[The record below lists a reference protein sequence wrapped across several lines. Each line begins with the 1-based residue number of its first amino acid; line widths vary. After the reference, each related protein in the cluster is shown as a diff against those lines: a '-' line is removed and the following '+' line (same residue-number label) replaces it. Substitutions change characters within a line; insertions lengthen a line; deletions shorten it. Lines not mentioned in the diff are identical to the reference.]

1 MGEALPELGCYLLA
15 GAGSSE
21 SIVGEA
27 RAAEVLGLGTAFIS
41 ERWHLK
47 EAAALSGAACASTSR
62 INIATAATNHNIR
75 HPLITASM
83 ATTLHQLSGGRFGL
97 GLGRGVDRR
106 WRSLGMP
113 GITTAAMED
122 FAGLMR
128 RLWAGETIPQHDGP
142 AGSYSSLLLDP
153 ACDARI
159 PLGLVAFG
167 DRTLELAGRA
177 FDYVVLHT
185 FFTEETLRRCV
196 RIVKESAE
204 RAGRNPDDVVVWS
217 CFATVPDT
225 LSARERLRKTVG
237 RMGTYLQHYGDL
249 MVSTNGWDPAVLA
262 KFRADER
269 VQAIRGPIDAVAT
282 DDQIE
287 YLATLIPQEWLAPA
301 GLGSPEDCA
310 RAVRRERELGA
321 DRVILHGVTPAE
333 MAPVVEAYR
342 ALGAMA

>member
-27 RAAEVLGLGTAFIS
+27 RDAEALGLGTAFIS

-47 EAAALSGAACASTSR
+47 EAAALSGAACAATSR
-62 INIATAATNHNIR
+62 IKIATAATNHNVR

-83 ATTLHQLSGGRFGL
+83 ATTLHQLSGGRFAL

-113 GITTAAMED
+113 GITTAGLED

-142 AGSYSSLLLDP
+142 AGRYSSLLLDP

-185 FFTEETLRRCV
+185 FFTEETLQRCV
-196 RIVKESAE
+196 RIVKEGAE
-204 RAGRNPDDVVVWS
+204 KAGRNPEDVVVWS

-225 LSARERLRKTVG
+225 LPARERLRKTVG

-249 MVSTNGWDPAVLA
+249 MVSTNGWDPAVLGR
-262 KFRADER
+262 FRSDDR
-269 VQAIRGPIDAVAT
+269 VQAIRGPIDAVASN
-282 DDQIE
+282 DELE
-287 YLATLIPQEWLAPA
+287 YLATLIPQEWLEPA
-301 GLGSPEDCA
+301 GLGSPLACA
-310 RAVRRERELGA
+310 RAVRRQRELGA
-321 DRVILHGVTPAE
+321 DCVIMHGVTPVE
-333 MAPVVEAYR
+333 VAPVVDAYR
-342 ALGAMA
+342 RLTSPA